1 VRPATLD
8 LRFTGDTDLFSGANF
23 TGYFTCVAQAFAED
37 GASHMQAPQTIKK
50 NFIALL
56 NEAAEEP
63 GVHPSRPTSGRPLTR
78 SVLAL
83 IAALWRRAH
92 GAS

>member
-1 VRPATLD
+1 
-8 LRFTGDTDLFSGANF
+8 
-23 TGYFTCVAQAFAED
+23 
-37 GASHMQAPQTIKK
+37 MQVPQTIKK

-63 GVHPSRPTSGRPLTR
+63 GAHQSLLTSGRPLTR
-78 SVLAL
+78 SLLAL
-83 IAALWRRAH
+83 IAALWRRVH

>member
-1 VRPATLD
+1 
-8 LRFTGDTDLFSGANF
+8 
-23 TGYFTCVAQAFAED
+23 
-37 GASHMQAPQTIKK
+37 MQAPQTIKK